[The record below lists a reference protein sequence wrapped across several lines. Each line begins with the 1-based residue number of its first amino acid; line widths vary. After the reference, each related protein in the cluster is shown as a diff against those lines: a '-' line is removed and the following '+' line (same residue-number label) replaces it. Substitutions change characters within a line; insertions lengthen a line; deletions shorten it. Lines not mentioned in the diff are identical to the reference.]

1 MGKTD
6 GEEGRKPAFTEPTT
20 HPGAAL
26 GIFLYLVCS
35 IDTHFGLTE
44 STQPNDLI
52 VQSLNP
58 LISSGTW
65 GK

>member
-6 GEEGRKPAFTEPTT
+6 GEEGRKPAFMEPTM

-35 IDTHFGLTE
+35 IDTHFGLRE
-44 STQPNDLI
+44 STQPSDLI
-52 VQSLNP
+52 VQSLKP
-58 LISSGTW
+58 LTSLGTW